1 VPLGEKR
8 AIQGTPIE
16 QWGRRPVSRLPPVSL
31 LWKCALQ
38 AAPEDACHAAT
49 TPIKTDPT
57 PSQGVLITSQQSIK
71 IYKQR
76 TKQFFHFRFTPFLST
91 FQEICSKGKIDFS
104 CNRNITIFVKNIT
117 TKNITIWL

>member
-1 VPLGEKR
+1 VEVRYKL
-8 AIQGTPIE
+8 
-16 QWGRRPVSRLPPVSL
+16 RL
-31 LWKCALQ
+31 KN
-38 AAPEDACHAAT
+38 ACHAAT

-57 PSQGVLITSQQSIK
+57 PSQGALITSQQSIK

-104 CNRNITIFVKNIT
+104 CNRNITIFVKNIR
-117 TKNITIWL
+117 TKISQYGYELNNLVDGK